1 MRCSSQP
8 NREFARSLTRIFI
21 WRQSFRVGVRAD
33 GLRRQEA
40 RAQVDRPGERVL
52 GFRGGLR
59 GGGGAGAADLSAC
72 DGFLKGAVADGS

>member
-8 NREFARSLTRIFI
+8 NREFARALTRIFI

-40 RAQVDRPGERVL
+40 HAQVDRPGERVL
-52 GFRGGLR
+52 GFRGGMR
-59 GGGGAGAADLSAC
+59 GGGGADLSAC
-72 DGFLKGAVADGS
+72 EGFLKGAVADGS